1 MKFNKKFITVL
12 LLLITTGIV
21 IPTNKIIAKD
31 ITMINQN
38 TDSTNEVNLKLSSAL
53 AVKEKVKCI
62 NYTLENGSVA
72 IVTEEMAKQM
82 DQTRKEKAL
91 EEQKRR
97 ERETITVSSEVI
109 SITEYTNLS
118 AMRNINV
125 DQMNQI
131 IDYWDTKSGG
141 TPFKGKGQVF
151 IDASKASGLDP
162 VYILAH
168 AATESGWGKLHMSHN
183 YFGIGA
189 YDSNPDN
196 AHNYGKSDISEG
208 IIEGAM
214 WIKTNFYDLGQS
226 SLHEM
231 NYPSNSSISYHI
243 YSTSGYEWINQI
255 LNIMQTSYS
264 LI

>member
-1 MKFNKKFITVL
+1 MKFNKKYITVL
-12 LLLITTGIV
+12 LLLMTNAV
-21 IPTNKIIAKD
+21 AFPTDKIIAKD
-31 ITMINQN
+31 TTMVSEN
-38 TDSTNEVNLKLSSAL
+38 TRIKNEIDLELSSAL
-53 AVKEKVKCI
+53 AVKEEVKCI
-62 NYTLENGSVA
+62 SYTLESGSVA
-72 IVTEEMAKQM
+72 MVTEEMAKQL
-82 DQTRKEKAL
+82 DQARKEKAL

-97 ERETITVSSEVI
+97 ERETITVSSEVN

-125 DQMNQI
+125 AQMNQI
-131 IDYWDTKSGG
+131 IDYWDAKSGG

-168 AATESGWGKLHMSHN
+168 AATESGWGKEHMSHN

-189 YDSNPDN
+189 YDTNPEN

-208 IIEGAM
+208 IIQGAK

-226 SLHEM
+226 SLYEM
-231 NYPSNSSISYHI
+231 NYPSNPSISYHI

-255 LNIMQTSYS
+255 LNIMQISYS